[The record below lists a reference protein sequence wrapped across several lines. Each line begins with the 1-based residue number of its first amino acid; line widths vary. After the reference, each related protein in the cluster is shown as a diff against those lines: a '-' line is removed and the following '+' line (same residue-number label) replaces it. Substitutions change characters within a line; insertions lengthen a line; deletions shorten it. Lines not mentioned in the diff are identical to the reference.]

1 SSSNTVGVNAD
12 LTIGNKD
19 WVVGGKIGFSYSH
32 TWGEVTGKNYSNG
45 KTQSE
50 SAQSSSTLS
59 VALPPYTAI
68 SMMQETG
75 TGTMDIKFDFPIA
88 VTYDVDILYFQDGSN
103 SAAENNSFCVSYRG
117 NSSHNSTDARSD
129 LNQRA
134 NMGTVDQ
141 VVTTYGANTKTI
153 ATSIWKNV
161 PLSLADTA
169 MSYGLTYTTSDLNE
183 IRPLLNLSR
192 VELKD
197 KATSM
202 LLKTGEGLDVS
213 TIALRGL
220 NEANVPYFGFNPR
233 KGSWVLLDEN
243 GGSTSGATPYLELK
257 DDPITGK
264 AMLTAL
270 KGGGTGYIKYIVS
283 DKTYVDV
290 MQTELGATGDKI
302 QYIDLSKLQN
312 EAVIRVTTTG
322 DISGYTVVATGQATA
337 CVGDTINLAASNAP
351 VSAMVVDG
359 SGKQVIATIGWE
371 VQELSAGISI
381 AGNDLTCNTSGT
393 FHIRATW
400 NGLYSAWLEVVVR
413 PARVLTKLA
422 LTDPNDVLAD
432 WHADGASKPYDLTT
446 LPQRFVDQYG
456 ETMTASPVPQV
467 KWYVAK
473 DGGAAT
479 EITTPATY
487 SVTEAGSYVF
497 YVEAGGVRSNGLT
510 MVVYKAAKLARIVI
524 FDDPNNPKLSDYV
537 LGSGS
542 DSFQMAQLEMQAY
555 DGAGNPYALLPNG
568 VTWRVDGNNLGVP
581 AVFTATKPG
590 TYQIDCYDSS
600 TGTGVVSNK
609 LTLTVLPNKVMTK
622 LIISD
627 DPLTP
632 LLKDYLLGSGSDTF
646 ALSKLLVAG
655 QDQYGDPV
663 APGSLTWYVN
673 GAPLSGSTLFVP
685 KTGTYQIYAS
695 AKVGSGYIK
704 SNALQLNVLT
714 RVTGIRLNAHTVKLA
729 AGDSFALIASAE
741 PAGELDRYAFASA
754 KASVASVTSG
764 GVISAH
770 VQGETTVTV
779 TSASGYTATCL
790 VTVVGAPESIAF
802 RPNKRLMGV
811 GDSEQLTPEI
821 LPAQA
826 SATLSYR
833 SSDTGVVNV
842 DANGM
847 ATARALGEAIISVST
862 HNGRRAECYIKVVK
876 DPSVIHAPKQLNLGQ
891 GEVYPLGAQVLVKAA
906 RSRQLSILSYESMD
920 ERIASVDAQGVVT
933 ACLPGEAT
941 IVITSYNNLTA
952 LVKVQVS
959 GAPTDITLK
968 PREMD
973 MTHGDTQAL
982 TYTLPAGCAG
992 AVSFKSS
999 KPGVASVDAFG
1010 TVTGLK
1016 KGKTTITATTY
1027 NGKKDT
1033 CTVVVVGKNPLTLK
1047 AIGAVDV
1054 YRPGSCV
1061 TLLPSLT
1068 DGWTGYKLTISAK
1081 IKKKDLGEVTDCFQV
1096 TRNAAGA
1103 LEIGKKPNERVNPGA
1118 TYTAELTV
1126 QIGGKDLVARKA
1138 FNVKA
1143 GKVKAVWTPGKVT
1156 LPAADS
1162 SAKAEAQVAF
1172 TDPTLAPIEKITF
1185 VGKKFRITDLGGG
1198 RVSVEFLNGNV
1209 PKKGETLKL
1218 KVFFKGS
1225 DKPVVV
1231 KLPVKIAK

>member
-1 SSSNTVGVNAD
+1 ALSTNVTESVTLSSADSYSYSNSNTVGVNAD
-12 LTIGNKD
+12 LTIGSKD
-19 WVVGGKIGFSYSH
+19 WVIGGKIGASYSH

-75 TGTMDIKFDFPIA
+75 TGTMNITFDFPIA

-270 KGGGTGYIKYIVS
+270 KGGGAGYIKYIVS

-302 QYIDLSKLQN
+302 KYIDLSKLQN

-381 AGNDLTCNTSGT
+381 AVNDLTCNTSGT

-432 WHADGASKPYDLTT
+432 WHADTTGKTYDLTT

-456 ETMTASPVPQV
+456 ETMTHAAAND
-467 KWYVAK
+467 WYVAK

-479 EITTPATY
+479 KIKTPNAY

-497 YVEAGGVRSNGLT
+497 YVEAGSVRSNGLT

-555 DGAGNPYALLPNG
+555 DGAGNPYALQPSG
-568 VTWRVDGNNLGVP
+568 VIWRVDGTDLTGG
-581 AVFTATKPG
+581 AFTATKPG
-590 TYQIDCYDSS
+590 TYQIDCYDSF

-1047 AIGAVDV
+1047 ESGAVDC
-1054 YRPGSCV
+1054 YRPDSCA
-1061 TLLPSLT
+1061 TLTPTLKT
-1068 DGWTGYKLTISAK
+1068 GWSTYALTISARR
-1081 IKKKDLGEVTDCFQV
+1081 KKVDLGNVTDDFLV
-1096 TRNAAGA
+1096 TRNAEGA
-1103 LEIGKKPNERVNPGA
+1103 LEIRKKPGA
-1118 TYTAELTV
+1118 H
-1126 QIGGKDLVARKA
+1126 
-1138 FNVKA
+1138 
-1143 GKVKAVWTPGKVT
+1143 
-1156 LPAADS
+1156 
-1162 SAKAEAQVAF
+1162 
-1172 TDPTLAPIEKITF
+1172 
-1185 VGKKFRITDLGGG
+1185 
-1198 RVSVEFLNGNV
+1198 
-1209 PKKGETLKL
+1209 
-1218 KVFFKGS
+1218 
-1225 DKPVVV
+1225 
-1231 KLPVKIAK
+1231 